1 MEKSVNHHRDLLLSK
16 KSQENLVAC
25 KPVPQLK
32 ARHENACHVIGAKM
46 I

>member
-1 MEKSVNHHRDLLLSK
+1 MEKSVNFHKYLFLSK

-32 ARHENACHVIGAKM
+32 TRHKNACHVIGAKM